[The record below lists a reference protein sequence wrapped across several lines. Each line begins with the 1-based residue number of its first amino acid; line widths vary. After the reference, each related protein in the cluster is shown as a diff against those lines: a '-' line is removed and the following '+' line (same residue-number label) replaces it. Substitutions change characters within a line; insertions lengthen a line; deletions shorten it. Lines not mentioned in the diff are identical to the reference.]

1 MMTSHP
7 KRLRE
12 RRNGMRSIVMQV
24 LKVAAVAALTYI
36 AEELLS
42 ETE

>member
-1 MMTSHP
+1 MTS
-7 KRLRE
+7 
-12 RRNGMRSIVMQV
+12 IAVQV